1 MEKKLTEYTA
11 HDFAGIFTQ
20 DIKDY
25 LDMGGSFG
33 NLFATKVYS
42 VLDGGKEEDDFSFAR
57 NTIEM
62 AMRFRTEATTEFFI
76 KRRIKLH
83 EHGFSFRKDS
93 LSEIRKQIAWDKEYG
108 KWKTI
113 KCIRYF
119 ALLSN
124 INTISYR
131 NVFATMD
138 DVSKFTKETYM
149 MIDLYKNDKNG
160 VDLRNGG
167 NINEHKN
174 EN

>member
-1 MEKKLTEYTA
+1 MNT
-11 HDFAGIFTQ
+11 
-20 DIKDY
+20 
-25 LDMGGSFG
+25 GSPSG
-33 NLFATKVYS
+33 
-42 VLDGGKEEDDFSFAR
+42 
-57 NTIEM
+57 
-62 AMRFRTEATTEFFI
+62 RT
-76 KRRIKLH
+76 
-83 EHGFSFRKDS
+83 